1 MIKVG
6 PYETFSHSYTHRQTP
21 SLTIKRDGMILARM
35 RFKEPICDPL
45 RQIQMYPANPYR
57 AELIGQLVASG
68 VSSDDILDLLR
79 VAPSKYMIAK
89 KESQNEH

>member
-6 PYETFSHSYTHRQTP
+6 PYETFSHSYSNRQDS
-21 SLTIKRDGMILARM
+21 SLTIKRDGMILCKM

-45 RQIQMYPANPYR
+45 RQIQMYPGNVYR
-57 AELIGQLVASG
+57 AELIGQLQAAGVPSEDIVA
-68 VSSDDILDLLR
+68 LLR

-89 KESQNEH
+89 KNKLK

>member
-6 PYETFSHSYTHRQTP
+6 PYETFSHSYSQRQDS
-21 SLTIKRDGMILARM
+21 SLTIKLSGMIVAKM

-57 AELIGQLVASG
+57 AELIGQLRAAG
-68 VSSDDILDLLR
+68 VPSEDIVSLLR
-79 VAPSKYMIAK
+79 VNPSKYMMAK
-89 KESQNEH
+89 KNKLK

>member
-1 MIKVG
+1 MIRVG
-6 PYETFSHSYTHRQTP
+6 PYETFSHSYSSRQDS

-57 AELIGQLVASG
+57 QELIGQLRAAQVPEE
-68 VSSDDILDLLR
+68 DIAEIMKVRDSR
-79 VAPSKYMIAK
+79 YMVAK
-89 KESQNEH
+89 KNKLQQS